1 MKEINFSLWCDFL
14 ERDFINSEFIELIQ
28 NGTINGATSNP
39 SIFKN
44 AICNSKAYSEL
55 KEKFGK
61 KDTKKLYE
69 ILATNDIKMA
79 ASKMLINYAK
89 GDDGFV
95 SIEVDPNLTLASDII
110 EEGKRLYNAIKMPNV
125 MIKIPAISSGF
136 EAMSELMKKG
146 INVNATLI
154 FSDSQAKNCLEAFK
168 EGTKKYSKRFPQT
181 TLPQGVIS
189 VFVSRFDRMLDEQL
203 NQKAKFGIYNAT
215 NIYNQIQNANQS
227 NVRTLFAST
236 GVKGSNLPAHYY
248 IKELLY
254 PNSINTAPLDTI
266 KAFMA
271 SGDFAP
277 KALPSSDEISAFMLN
292 AQESG
297 VDYNRVCAQLLDE
310 GLEAFVVAF
319 DEILTSLS

>member
-14 ERDFINSEFIELIQ
+14 ERDFINSNFTQLIQ
-28 NGTINGATSNP
+28 NSVINGVTSNP

-44 AICNSKAYSEL
+44 AICSSKAYSEL
-55 KEKFGK
+55 KDKFRK
-61 KDTKKLYE
+61 KDPKKLYE

-79 ASKMLINYAK
+79 ATKLLGNYAR

-95 SIEVDPNLTLASDII
+95 SIEIDPNLILTSDIV
-110 EEGKRLYNAIKMPNV
+110 EEGKRLYNTIKMPNV

-154 FSDSQAKNCLEAFK
+154 FSNSQAKECLEAFK

-189 VFVSRFDRMLDEQL
+189 VFVSRFDRLLDDRLEDR
-203 NQKAKFGIYNAT
+203 AKFGIYNAT
-215 NIYNQIQNANQS
+215 SIYSQIQNANQS

-236 GVKGSNLPAHYY
+236 GVKDGSLPADYY

-266 KAFMA
+266 KAFIA
-271 SGDFAP
+271 SGDFRA
-277 KALPSSDEISAFMLN
+277 KALPSDDEISKFMAN
-292 AQESG
+292 AKVLG
-297 VDYNRVCAQLLDE
+297 IDYNRVCSELLDD
-310 GLEAFVVAF
+310 GLEAFVTAF
-319 DEILTSLS
+319 DEILASLS